1 MSTIKANINNKN
13 TYLLLVKHLINKID
27 KNTIIICIGSDKCI
41 GDALGPLVGT
51 LLKACKFPLPT
62 YGSLDTPIHA
72 LNIEKEVTNITSL
85 HPNSSIIGID
95 ACLGNK
101 NSIGEIHLRDS
112 PIHPG
117 KGVGKTLPDVG
128 SMSLIGI
135 VDSIDNS
142 KYFTS
147 KPIRL
152 SFILDMA
159 IFIVNCLMSSIS
171 EK

>member
-1 MSTIKANINNKN
+1 MSIIKANIDNKN
-13 TYLLLVKHLINKID
+13 TYLSIVKHLITKID

-41 GDALGPLVGT
+41 GDSLGPLVGT
-51 LLKACKFPLPT
+51 LLKSCNFPLPT
-62 YGSLDTPIHA
+62 YGSLDAPIHA
-72 LNIEKEVTNITSL
+72 LNIERELTNITSL

-101 NSIGEIHLRDS
+101 NSIGEVHLRDH

-117 KGVGKTLPDVG
+117 KGVGKSLPDIG
-128 SMSLIGI
+128 NISLIGI

-142 KYFTS
+142 KCFTS
-147 KPIRL
+147 RPIRL

-159 IFIVNCLMSSIS
+159 IFIVNCLTSSIS
-171 EK
+171 